1 MNEIHS
7 FLDTPMR
14 ESLQAYRIEPDIEGA
29 HRVNFRGQFQALMQ
43 ALAFN
48 FKRLVKVAT
57 APIEFV
63 PA

>member
-1 MNEIHS
+1 MNVFHS
-7 FLDTPMR
+7 FFDSPMR
-14 ESLQAYRIEPDIEGA
+14 EFSQAYPIKLDIEAA

-48 FKRLVKVAT
+48 FKRLIKVAT
-57 APIEFV
+57 MPIKFV